1 MAAATGSSTGSKQ
14 AAIMLAYKT
23 RAASRMNRIKE
34 SFKQSQKDFE
44 NGLVP
49 F

>member
-1 MAAATGSSTGSKQ
+1 MATATGSSTGSTGGVRSFKSKAAGRANKLKQ
-14 AAIMLAYKT
+14 AMA
-23 RAASRMNRIKE
+23 
-34 SFKQSQKDFE
+34 QSQKDFE